1 MLGVSQGAIVQIHVL
16 GVPQGA
22 IVYPTVTVVR
32 SQRLLKG

>member
-1 MLGVSQGAIVQIHVL
+1 MLGVPQGAIVRTLVL

-22 IVYPTVTVVR
+22 IVYPIVTVVR